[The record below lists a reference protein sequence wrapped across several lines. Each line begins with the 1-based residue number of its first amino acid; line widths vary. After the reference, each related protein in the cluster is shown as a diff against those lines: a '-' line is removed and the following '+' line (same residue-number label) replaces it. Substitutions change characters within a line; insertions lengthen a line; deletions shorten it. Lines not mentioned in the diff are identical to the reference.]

1 MANPRAVRIPRS
13 RTQPPP
19 AGVWRGPDDHEAPE
33 VQTRE
38 RRTNVGGSQRA
49 IRLTLL
55 YVAALAV
62 LYASFV
68 LYDRTAPGGSS
79 SAAGNG
85 VLLFTF
91 LFVAFAVGGAIY
103 TLTPSPRG
111 VEVAP
116 DRTTIVGRWGFR
128 RTLPRLE
135 LLSVSVVRR
144 YPTGWLASTPVEL
157 IVLWG
162 EDVPGR
168 SYLVDA
174 QLFEGAAAPPLRR

>member
-1 MANPRAVRIPRS
+1 
-13 RTQPPP
+13 
-19 AGVWRGPDDHEAPE
+19 
-33 VQTRE
+33 
-38 RRTNVGGSQRA
+38 
-49 IRLTLL
+49 
-55 YVAALAV
+55 VAALAV

-91 LFVAFAVGGAIY
+91 LFVAFALGGAIY
-103 TLTPSPRG
+103 TLTPAPRA
-111 VEVAP
+111 VEVTP
-116 DRTTIVGRWGFR
+116 DRTTIVGRWGSR
-128 RTLPRLE
+128 RTLPRLG

-144 YPTGWLASTPVEL
+144 YPAGWLANTPVEL

-162 EDVPGR
+162 EGVPGR

-174 QLFEGAAAPPLRR
+174 QLLEGAAAPPLRR